1 MSSDDAKASKGK
13 VDTTKATVQPVLT
26 QDFSAQLNSMF
37 NDFYER
43 TKVDKEENRLQF
55 AELRT
60 AISALSNPV
69 MSNPSPIDSPNLSD
83 HSKAS
88 IPDRSKTTRRSTIF
102 FGGSTPMYNK
112 PISDIMPQIQILQ
125 NDVVYQNELKVS
137 SLAGLQH
144 LSKQMQILASMYPG
158 RDIKMSHMVSYNL
171 RPHVVA
177 NWNSFCFKHTQLTEG
192 EYEELMVEDWL
203 SFSNETV
210 QDILIEAARP
220 RTRELYT
227 KELILYLGK
236 DIPQSPDINIDNFS
250 KIFYSPLTRSLN
262 DLFQI
267 FTLLSEETSNLSNN
281 AAKMPIETYGTKDC
295 PGHISL
301 WIISLGNQKEAMLQ
315 FLGKDELLK
324 QKTLKSAFR
333 FIRFKLMEA
342 RTQCEARQD
351 FDSKLTPLRW
361 NELRHTQGE
370 SHSRQQVPSATTQNK
385 HPYDSTKTRF
395 PSRATFSALSAPD
408 SLDNPQSVNTY
419 DDDYA
424 DDQDEDTYQPNSTD
438 DTKDLFLTVPS
449 TLNFISPVG
458 NKGAAI
464 AATFR
469 GYCSEL
475 FVLGKC
481 TTSNCTNDHSTASQ
495 ERCIQ
500 SFNHLA
506 RRDLL
511 AHGNL
516 PHWTPVQSSVSRSDI
531 KLGYKTPP
539 PHNNHTTGSQW
550 TRGQA
555 TPGRSDK

>member
-1 MSSDDAKASKGK
+1 
-13 VDTTKATVQPVLT
+13 
-26 QDFSAQLNSMF
+26 
-37 NDFYER
+37 
-43 TKVDKEENRLQF
+43 
-55 AELRT
+55 
-60 AISALSNPV
+60 
-69 MSNPSPIDSPNLSD
+69 
-83 HSKAS
+83 
-88 IPDRSKTTRRSTIF
+88 
-102 FGGSTPMYNK
+102 MYNK
-112 PISDIMPQIQILQ
+112 TTSDIMPQIQILQ

-144 LSKQMQILASMYPG
+144 LAKQMQILASMYPG

-177 NWNSFCFKHTQLTEG
+177 NWNSFCFKHTQLTG
-192 EYEELMVEDWL
+192 CEYEEVMVEDWL
-203 SFSNETV
+203 SFPNEIV

-236 DIPQSPDINIDNFS
+236 DIPQSPDLNIDNFS
-250 KIFYSPLTRSLN
+250 RIFYGPLTRSLN

-267 FTLLSEETSNLSNN
+267 YTLLSEDTSNLSNN

-301 WIISLGNQKEAMLQ
+301 WIISLGNQKEAMIQ
-315 FLGKDELLK
+315 YLGKDELLK
-324 QKTLKSAFR
+324 HKTLESAFKS
-333 FIRFKLMEA
+333 IRFKLMEA

-351 FDSKLTPLRW
+351 FDSKLTPVRW

-370 SHSRQQVPSATTQNK
+370 SHSRQQVPSSTTQNK
-385 HPYDSTKTRF
+385 QPYDSTKTRF
-395 PSRATFSALSAPD
+395 PSRATFSALSVPD
-408 SLDNPQSVNTY
+408 SLDNLQSDNTY

-424 DDQDEDTYQPNSTD
+424 DDQDEDTYQPSPSQ
-438 DTKDLFLTVPS
+438 DTKDPFLTVPS
-449 TLNFISPVG
+449 TLNSITPVG

-511 AHGNL
+511 AHSNL
-516 PHWTPVQSSVSRSDI
+516 PHWTPVQSSVPRSDI
-531 KLGYKTPP
+531 KPGYRTPP

-550 TRGQA
+550 ARGHA
-555 TPGRSDK
+555 APGRSDK